1 VQSKAPPALLF
12 WRGREQESA
21 GALSAGSQR
30 STNAQSVQLPSP
42 KWKRP
47 PVPVKPPPPEAY
59 DGQGAVPV
67 AALAASKPKAQPLVA
82 QRPVSPDRPPP
93 RQLMAKAKAPP
104 PQAAQG
110 QGAEHLAA
118 LPMARPA
125 APSRYPRPRSPENPP
140 RQPQGKA
147 KAPPPKAAQRQGA
160 EHLAALASDGA
171 PSGVIGRVLVQ
182 PVRSEEVADQP
193 ARELRSPG
201 AADEAERGPGRLPW
215 PYGDG
220 PRWTGQPEYNVWGKR
235 GTFVM
240 PGWRGES
247 EYWVKKGHA
256 RYPYWPFG
264 DESSGPQQ
272 QQHHPQQHPRQ
283 QHPSPPP
290 PSHPPP
296 TASDSSS
303 PPPPPPPVPDP
314 WQWNGSAWTM
324 DGAPPPP
331 ASAPA
336 PPPSAWHGSV
346 GVAVAQK
353 ARDQNDSLHMAQG
366 HDGHWRLPLQP
377 KERMAD
383 DAQGGLIE
391 RNLMQPVRSA
401 DAPEDK
407 SSGQWASSNAESL
420 NRRAHDAQERRSGD
434 GGATSWLDGRDPVV
448 VGSRFSN
455 SVMMILGR
463 PVVVPGYFS
472 LFVLTLAFWFQV

>member
-1 VQSKAPPALLF
+1 
-12 WRGREQESA
+12 
-21 GALSAGSQR
+21 
-30 STNAQSVQLPSP
+30 
-42 KWKRP
+42 
-47 PVPVKPPPPEAY
+47 
-59 DGQGAVPV
+59 
-67 AALAASKPKAQPLVA
+67 
-82 QRPVSPDRPPP
+82 
-93 RQLMAKAKAPP
+93 
-104 PQAAQG
+104 
-110 QGAEHLAA
+110 
-118 LPMARPA
+118 
-125 APSRYPRPRSPENPP
+125 
-140 RQPQGKA
+140 
-147 KAPPPKAAQRQGA
+147 
-160 EHLAALASDGA
+160 
-171 PSGVIGRVLVQ
+171 
-182 PVRSEEVADQP
+182 
-193 ARELRSPG
+193 
-201 AADEAERGPGRLPW
+201 
-215 PYGDG
+215 
-220 PRWTGQPEYNVWGKR
+220 
-235 GTFVM
+235 
-240 PGWRGES
+240 
-247 EYWVKKGHA
+247 
-256 RYPYWPFG
+256 
-264 DESSGPQQ
+264 
-272 QQHHPQQHPRQ
+272 
-283 QHPSPPP
+283 
-290 PSHPPP
+290 
-296 TASDSSS
+296 
-303 PPPPPPPVPDP
+303 
-314 WQWNGSAWTM
+314 M

-472 LFVLTLAFWFQV
+472 LFSQACVVHLS